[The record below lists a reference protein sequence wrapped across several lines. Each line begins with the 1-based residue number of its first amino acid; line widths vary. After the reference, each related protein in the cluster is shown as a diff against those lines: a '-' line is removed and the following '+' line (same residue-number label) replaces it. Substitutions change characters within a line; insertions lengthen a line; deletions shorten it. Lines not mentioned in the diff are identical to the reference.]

1 VTEEVCQ
8 IRNSTGTVREFGG
21 KPENSL
27 VRGRS
32 DRLVIALVID
42 YWTSHAT
49 SFYYVVPN
57 ELAAKLVRV
66 YDQYGAPGDVY
77 VMNRLYLIPSN
88 DHCLMALQAAFDDEL
103 RRQSTGDIRIR
114 DLYDIIMAWEEVDVE
129 CVDVAGVY
137 GRFMLPVC
145 TN

>member
-1 VTEEVCQ
+1 
-8 IRNSTGTVREFGG
+8 
-21 KPENSL
+21 
-27 VRGRS
+27 
-32 DRLVIALVID
+32 
-42 YWTSHAT
+42 
-49 SFYYVVPN
+49 
-57 ELAAKLVRV
+57 
-66 YDQYGAPGDVY
+66 
-77 VMNRLYLIPSN
+77 
-88 DHCLMALQAAFDDEL
+88 MALQAAFDDEL